1 MRFLERA
8 IVMAA
13 LLLVAATGGSEGAE
27 RQHRPEKQT
36 VTVKGTAVIDGGNVA
51 AAEKAARADAMRKGI
66 EQVIGAYVSG
76 KAKAENGQLIDSLV
90 TEKFGGF
97 AQIVR
102 VLSQKQDDGMYELQA
117 EVAVSPVPMLEIMRK
132 NGLMREWRVMVIIPE
147 QHISTPVPDP
157 AAETEF
163 IRQFVNAGYKVID
176 QKRYAELRQQNA
188 ARLKDP
194 AVAAEIGRKMG
205 ADIVITGEAFS
216 QRVVPDVVPG
226 MVSCRARVEVR
237 AILADTAEI
246 VAADATE
253 GPGADLVESVS
264 AKKALQN
271 TAKKLAPLFV
281 RDITLLPASES
292 RNVQIEVSIFA
303 SFTKAAR
310 FERAVRSLPGVTKV
324 SRESYDEGVLV
335 LNVESD
341 AESAEDFALVL
352 EEAEA
357 IKPYGLAVGA
367 VSKTRIRATVK
378 QE

>member
-1 MRFLERA
+1 MRFLKRGIA
-8 IVMAA
+8 MAA
-13 LLLVAATGGSEGAE
+13 LLLVAAAGGSQGAE
-27 RQHRPEKQT
+27 ALHRPDKQT
-36 VTVKGTAVIDGGNVA
+36 VTVTGIAIIEGGNVP

-66 EQVIGAYVSG
+66 EQVVGAYVSG
-76 KAKAENGQLIDSLV
+76 KAKAENGQLISSLV

-97 AQIVR
+97 AQIKVI
-102 VLSQKQDDGMYELQA
+102 SQGKKDDEEYQIQA
-117 EVAVSPVPMLEIMRK
+117 EVTVSAVPMLEIMRK
-132 NGLMREWRVMVIIPE
+132 NGLMREWRIMVIIPE
-147 QHISTPVPDP
+147 QHITRPVPDP

-176 QKRYAELRQQNA
+176 QTRYAQLRQENA
-188 ARLKDP
+188 SRLKDP

-216 QRVVPDVVPG
+216 ERVLPDPIAG
-226 MVSCRARVEVR
+226 FVSCRARVEVR

-253 GPGADLVESVS
+253 GPGADLVESVA
-264 AKKALQN
+264 AKKALQQ

-281 RDITLLPASES
+281 NDISLLPASES
-292 RNVQIEVSIFA
+292 RNVQIEVSIFT

-310 FERAVRSLPGVTKV
+310 FQKALQSIPGVTKV

-341 AESAEDFALVL
+341 AESAEDFAVAL

-357 IKPYGLAVGA
+357 MQPFGLSVGA

-378 QE
+378 KE

>member
-1 MRFLERA
+1 
-8 IVMAA
+8 
-13 LLLVAATGGSEGAE
+13 
-27 RQHRPEKQT
+27 
-36 VTVKGTAVIDGGNVA
+36 
-51 AAEKAARADAMRKGI
+51 
-66 EQVIGAYVSG
+66 
-76 KAKAENGQLIDSLV
+76 
-90 TEKFGGF
+90 
-97 AQIVR
+97 
-102 VLSQKQDDGMYELQA
+102 
-117 EVAVSPVPMLEIMRK
+117 MLEIMRK